1 MKALPQPAGSPRP
14 PEPGG
19 ARDRGGEQGAGGALP
34 ALPAAPTSPR
44 QSPRPPRGCGSGR
57 GGPGSGRGAGA
68 RLRRRGRGA
77 ERAITFVS
85 INTHGD
91 RSGLPPEPLGDN
103 CLRRGASLKTKKGWG
118 YWPPPPAGAR
128 RFKVRKHS
136 RTHLRAGTVTQ
147 RVVPKTFPGG
157 AEERGG
163 SLWRSPHRKEI
174 KKGEK
179 KTRLSAVPPA
189 SSPPGPAET
198 CGQHRARPRDLR
210 LCLPRAPR
218 ARRGNSPPPEKK
230 NKKSTTWRPL
240 LIPT

>member
-1 MKALPQPAGSPRP
+1 MRVRDASRGLQVEGAAAAGWLPPAAGA
-14 PEPGG
+14 GG
-19 ARDRGGEQGAGGALP
+19 APGPRRGAGGRGALP
-34 ALPAAPTSPR
+34 ALPAAPTSPG

-57 GGPGSGRGAGA
+57 RGPGSGRGAGA

-147 RVVPKTFPGG
+147 RVVPKTL
-157 AEERGG
+157 
-163 SLWRSPHRKEI
+163 SLIHI
-174 KKGEK
+174 
-179 KTRLSAVPPA
+179 
-189 SSPPGPAET
+189 
-198 CGQHRARPRDLR
+198 
-210 LCLPRAPR
+210 
-218 ARRGNSPPPEKK
+218 
-230 NKKSTTWRPL
+230 
-240 LIPT
+240 